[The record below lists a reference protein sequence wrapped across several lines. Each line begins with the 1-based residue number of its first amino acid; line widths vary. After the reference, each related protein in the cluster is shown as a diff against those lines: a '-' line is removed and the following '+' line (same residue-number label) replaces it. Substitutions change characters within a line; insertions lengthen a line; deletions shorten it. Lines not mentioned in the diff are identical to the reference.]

1 MCISDEVV
9 ALYDYQA
16 QRDDELSFVIH
27 DVINVVDRS
36 DGDWWRGQLRG
47 QTGLFPSNYV
57 AAAAVKHQ
65 HVISDL
71 APASAFQRTCLALSV
86 SSA

>member
-1 MCISDEVV
+1 VV

-16 QRDDELSFVIH
+16 QHDDELSFVVH

-65 HVISDL
+65 RVISDL